1 MYFQRK
7 TQVKRMQ
14 LHCNNIAG
22 KIMIS
27 TTDHTM
33 FIKGVFPTVHHYPL
47 KRWKP
52 VIKTEK
58 KINDDETLPKHTQV
72 FKEICLS
79 SNTMEQPI
87 LIIRD
92 ITCSLYL
99 YLCFQHRLRC
109 WHISSVRKQVLAHS
123 EVVIS
128 HDNEPK
134 VTIRF

>member
-1 MYFQRK
+1 MYSRRK
-7 TQVKRMQ
+7 TQVKRLQ
-14 LHCNNIAG
+14 LHGNNISG

-27 TTDHTM
+27 TTDHAM
-33 FIKGVFPTVHHYPL
+33 FNKGVFPTVLHYPL

-52 VIKTEK
+52 VIKTEQ
-58 KINDDETLPKHTQV
+58 INDDETLPIHTQV
-72 FKEICLS
+72 FKEISLS
-79 SNTMEQPI
+79 SNTVEQPI
-87 LIIRD
+87 LIIRN

-99 YLCFQHRLRC
+99 SLCFQHRLRC